1 MQVSQNVVRTLHSD
15 PAFNSDKDSVHWC
28 SVVEQLMGQIRNME
42 DTISSILVALEYGP
56 DMGTSYRLN
65 QVSQATLAGDDAE
78 GSQANLEGGEDPE
91 ETQEFFDLLVKVSL
105 LTTKGYDAA
114 GVVLR
119 LGKLE
124 ELNLDSNKHL
134 SDTRVQE
141 LLTSSGSILKELDL
155 HRTKISDAALAGV
168 QLPKLEVLNLN
179 DCSNLTDTGVQEL
192 LTTSGSILKKLDL
205 QETNISDAALAG
217 VQLPKLEE
225 LSLYQCRNL
234 TMTRI
239 QELLT
244 SSGSIRKR
252 LVLVTGNDD
261 Y

>member
-1 MQVSQNVVRTLHSD
+1 MADSPEFLAQSTEELAAARAETRSKYQGVLADTEERKFYKVILLDLQKQMEVSQNVVRTLHSD
-15 PAFNSDKDSVHWC
+15 PTFNSDKD

-105 LTTKGYDAA
+105 LTAKGYDST
-114 GVVLR
+114 GVVVR

-124 ELNLDSNKHL
+124 ELNLCGKNFT
-134 SDTRVQE
+134 DTGVQE
-141 LLTSSGSILKELDL
+141 LLTSSGSMLKDLDL
-155 HRTKISDAALAGV
+155 G
-168 QLPKLEVLNLN
+168 N
-179 DCSNLTDTGVQEL
+179 TD
-192 LTTSGSILKKLDL
+192 
-205 QETNISDAALAG
+205 ISDAALAG

-225 LSLYQCRNL
+225 LSLYGCRNL

-252 LVLVTGNDD
+252 LVLGTGNDD
-261 Y
+261 C